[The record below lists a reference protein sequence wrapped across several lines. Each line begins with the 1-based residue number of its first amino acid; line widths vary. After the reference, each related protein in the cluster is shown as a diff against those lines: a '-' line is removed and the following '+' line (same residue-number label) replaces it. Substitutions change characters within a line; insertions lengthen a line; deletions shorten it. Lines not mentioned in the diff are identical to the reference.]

1 MAYDLSMIDHHTK
14 EVRNMSQIPTNIRGG
29 AHDDELDAILAAVRD
44 RQKALAPTV
53 WDFAPGDKVRFTNTT
68 RPQYMRGMLAT
79 VVARRQTKVT
89 VRIDRDHGRYR
100 AGANIV
106 CPTSILE
113 KI

>member
-1 MAYDLSMIDHHTK
+1 
-14 EVRNMSQIPTNIRGG
+14 MSQITTNIRGG
-29 AHDDELDAILAAVRD
+29 AHDEELDAIIQAAQARK
-44 RQKALAPTV
+44 KALAPTV
-53 WDFAPGDKVRFTNTT
+53 WDFEPGDKVRFTNTT

-100 AGANIV
+100 AGANII